1 MQKNSR
7 NWQRLYCETENAGP
21 QEVAFA
27 NKLFTRI
34 ETMLGMAPNT
44 LKMGIMDEERR
55 TSLNLRSCINSGTAR
70 GVHQYRFPRPYR

>member
-1 MQKNSR
+1 MKPKMH
-7 NWQRLYCETENAGP
+7 GP

-27 NKLFTRI
+27 NKLFSRV

-55 TSLNLRSCINSGTAR
+55 TSLNLRSCIAQGAQPR
-70 GVHQYRFPRPYR
+70 GVHQYWFPRPYRR